1 MPVPAVDPVT
11 AAISAGIEVG
21 TTAYGMYQQNE
32 QRKKDKKSNAKIA
45 ALIDV
50 QIREGGTID
59 QAIQEATRFTEAKT
73 AWGEQ
78 AIGRSTGLELRDTG
92 YKMQALE
99 ARSGFAGSG
108 ALDRLQ
114 GNTVDDILTGA
125 VERMYE
131 MRMTEQERLMSQLG
145 ALESTRMSLTTQ
157 RAGLGVGSLEYAAG
171 KGHKWAYDALQYASA
186 YDPTGWAS
194 GAAGRVQ
201 SSHNADPKNSR
212 GQVSGSPATG
222 GIYVPPDLW

>member
-1 MPVPAVDPVT
+1 MADPIDAV
-11 AAISAGIEVG
+11 A
-21 TTAYGMYQQNE
+21 TAYGYYQQNE

-45 ALIDV
+45 ALIDI

-59 QAIQEATRFTEAKT
+59 QAIQEATKFTEAKT

-78 AIGRSTGLELRDTG
+78 AIGRMTGLALRDTN

-114 GNTVDDILTGA
+114 GNTVDDLLTGA

-131 MRMTEQERLMSQLG
+131 MRMTEQERLMGQIG

-157 RAGLGVGSLEYAAG
+157 RAGLGIGGLEYAAG
-171 KGHKWAYDALQYASA
+171 KGHKWAADALQYASS
-186 YDPTGWAS
+186 YDPTGWA
-194 GAAGRVQ
+194 GQAYDRVKTA
-201 SSHNADPKNSR
+201 HNQQPRNR
-212 GQVSGSPATG
+212 GNMG
-222 GIYVPPDLW
+222 YVDQW